1 MPPSSPLSQDV
12 SETAEDLAIRSVL
25 CVTKACNDDAAVLG
39 RDICAW
45 LQERGVAV
53 RQVENPESRGR
64 HEKALGSALEELAPG
79 PELVLVLG
87 GDGTMLSVARR
98 NDCLAPLLG
107 VNLGRVGF
115 LTELCPDDWRTRLG
129 AVLHKGVNICERMAL
144 EYEVQRAGCGGPV
157 SQGRVVNDLVVSR
170 GTLARLVPLQVTV
183 DGEHLAVV
191 RSDGLI
197 VSTPTGATGYAVSAA
212 GPLLHPQVKA
222 YCVTAICPFMREFHP
237 LVLPE
242 DAVLELEVLESS
254 AEVFVTQDGQEGFQV
269 FCGDRITVR
278 RARQGLCIVRLESP
292 SYFAK
297 LKAKG
302 FVRELAPREH
312 NPGADAS

>member
-1 MPPSSPLSQDV
+1 MSQTPSSSPCGRRQ
-12 SETAEDLAIRSVL
+12 AIRSVL
-25 CVTKACNDDAAVLG
+25 CVTKACDQDAAELG
-39 RDICAW
+39 KHICAW
-45 LQERGVAV
+45 LSERGMDV
-53 RQVENPESRGR
+53 RQAENPESRGP
-64 HEKALGSALEELAPG
+64 HEKAMAQALRELSPG
-79 PELVLVLG
+79 PQLILVLG

-98 NDCLAPLLG
+98 LDCQAPLLG
-107 VNLGRVGF
+107 INLGRVGF
-115 LTELCPDDWRTRLG
+115 LTELCPDDWQNRLG
-129 AVLHKGVNICERMAL
+129 SVIEKGVTICERMAL
-144 EYEVQRAGCGGPV
+144 EYEVSRAGCGTPL
-157 SQGRVVNDLVVSR
+157 SKGRVVNDLVISR

-212 GPLLHPQVKA
+212 GPLLHPQVRA

-242 DAVLELEVLESS
+242 QAVLELEVLESS

-278 RARQGLCIVRLESP
+278 RATRGLCIVRLESP

-302 FVRELAPREH
+302 FVRDLANKEFGS
-312 NPGADAS
+312 GAEEESS